1 MQAAFEQKAI
11 GSMMTT
17 VKPRVQ
23 SRALLN
29 PADLAIP
36 YALRGIATTPQYFK

>member
-1 MQAAFEQKAI
+1 
-11 GSMMTT
+11 MTT

-36 YALRGIATTPQYFK
+36 YALRGIVSNTRAFRAYI